1 MKKIDDGEVVDIGFG
16 FTGAGGI
23 VDEGT
28 SGEIKVDFPIA
39 SRTIAT
45 LRFPIVPKIP
55 DRLIEG
61 EEAVV

>member
-1 MKKIDDGEVVDIGFG
+1 MNIGFG
-16 FTGAGGI
+16 FTGAGGV

-28 SGEIKVDFPIA
+28 DLKADMNFSIA
-39 SRTIAT
+39 PWTITT

-61 EEAVV
+61 EEAVGLI